1 MKYYQFFK
9 INNNKNN
16 SDQTINKKKIIK
28 IITHLTTACSDI
40 KIINNKSM

>member
-16 SDQTINKKKIIK
+16 SDQTINKKKNNQNNHALNHCMFRYK
-28 IITHLTTACSDI
+28 
-40 KIINNKSM
+40 NNK